1 MIKKKKNP
9 TTRTNQKQRIQ
20 KILDCD
26 FVWLFFLLS
35 FKELYKLEWT
45 YWKKNYVS
53 ELREQ
58 PDKAS
63 NRNYSTKEV
72 SFFWFSHLINFSIKE
87 KEKEKNK
94 KVKSISQ
101 KFNTL
106 TFNLTLLLPTIR
118 PHTIHSSIYPSIQS
132 DFFDFV
138 FPLEFFFQIFIFS
151 ILFF

>member
-1 MIKKKKNP
+1 
-9 TTRTNQKQRIQ
+9 
-20 KILDCD
+20 
-26 FVWLFFLLS
+26 
-35 FKELYKLEWT
+35 
-45 YWKKNYVS
+45 
-53 ELREQ
+53 
-58 PDKAS
+58 
-63 NRNYSTKEV
+63 
-72 SFFWFSHLINFSIKE
+72 FSHLINFSIKE

-138 FPLEFFFQIFIFS
+138 FPLEFFFSDFHIFNS
-151 ILFF
+151 FFLIPF